1 MTVND
6 DAPGDLVRGLLRR
19 AETAALAT
27 RLAAGG
33 EPYASLVL
41 LATDA
46 AACPLLLLSDLAD
59 HSRNIAADPRVSLL
73 IDGTHGLRD
82 RLTGP
87 RASVQ
92 GRADEV
98 ADAGLK
104 ARFVRRH
111 PSAAMYADF
120 ADFRLYRVSVER
132 AHLVAGFG
140 RIAWVEGT
148 EIVYPL
154 DTVRSLVAAEEEIV
168 DHMNADHADAMAL
181 IARHLMGLEGDGW
194 KMAGVDPEGFDLCR
208 DGCRARLTFDR
219 AVADPQQ
226 CRRELVALTKRAR
239 RRGK

>member
-46 AACPLLLLSDLAD
+46 AARPLLLLSDLAD

-73 IDGTHGLRD
+73 IDGTHELRD

-92 GRADEV
+92 GRAEEV
-98 ADAGLK
+98 SDPQLK
-104 ARFVRRH
+104 ARFIRRH

-120 ADFRLYRVSVER
+120 ADFRLYRVDVER

-154 DTVRSLVAAEEEIV
+154 DAVRPLVAAEEEIV
-168 DHMNADHADAMAL
+168 DHMNADHADAVAL
-181 IARHLMGLEGDGW
+181 IARHLMALEGDGW
-194 KMAGVDPEGFDLCR
+194 TMAGVDPEGFDLCR
-208 DGCRARLTFDR
+208 DGCLARLAFDR
-219 AVADPQQ
+219 PVADPRQ
-226 CRRELVALTKRAR
+226 CRRELVTLTKRAR
-239 RRGK
+239 SRGK